1 MMTAGS
7 MSTTT
12 PPPAFSRSRS
22 GPTPNWTPALTG
34 ASVMDMDTT
43 YTRTRTR
50 YEQTID
56 AYVEIGLLPTDDE
69 IPARW
74 LARFDA
80 YARRSDGGYVVA
92 SHRDGDVF
100 VAALTES

>member
-1 MMTAGS
+1 
-7 MSTTT
+7 
-12 PPPAFSRSRS
+12 
-22 GPTPNWTPALTG
+22 
-34 ASVMDMDTT
+34 MDTT

-69 IPARW
+69 IPVRW

-100 VAALTES
+100 VAALTESGVTISDARLSDDPLGLAGFVAVATAWLAAA